1 MTVKLERIW
10 FYAGLTSLISV
21 IGILIVFSDRG
32 FDFTDEGL
40 YALLSNP
47 NQENRISI
55 INYDIIF
62 KYLYQYFGITF
73 NLIELRILRL
83 ILVLLGSFY
92 LLTPIYQLNKER
104 IKKVI
109 SPRLFVII
117 GLLLGFWSYAPL
129 FLQTPNYNTF
139 HFLGIQLFIGSL
151 LFFHTILISNQI
163 IRTLLFSSICF
174 LGFLFCWLSKVSGI
188 PVLVIILI
196 LQYFIKSNKSFVWHV
211 LFLLVFVIYFTTF
224 LSFHT
229 LMYKNIIQNVIYA
242 LFKKTSS
249 HSLDSQ
255 FKNITLNFILTL
267 SAFLTGIFY
276 RVKLH
281 YVKRKTILYLL
292 SLLLIIAMIFV
303 YFDFNNSKITNYS
316 QPDFFLK
323 YLIIRISILLVLL
336 LAFFTGVSFDSKLF
350 NRKLIP
356 ILILN
361 LGIVAY
367 VIGTNHILL
376 LQSISSIQFL
386 ILSWFFL
393 ESRRIQKNIVLSF
406 IPITLIIFFCF
417 IFIDNIPSRQ
427 SKLINATH
435 KYYYGKKKYEYIF
448 LDKESFLI
456 QSKIKSIIKKDS
468 INFIL
473 GYDRLPGFIYLSGMS
488 YTSPGSYLWGDEDID
503 MYFRKKF
510 TYPNSL
516 QLILNGKKSK
526 EIMFPYLENYTI
538 LLNDSI
544 KVNLPHRYQEA
555 SQFYIYTC
563 IRKN

>member
-21 IGILIVFSDRG
+21 IGILIVFSCRG

-47 NQENRISI
+47 NQENSNSL

-62 KYLYQYFGITF
+62 KLLYQYFGITL
-73 NLIELRILRL
+73 NLIELRLLRV

-92 LLTPIYQLNKER
+92 FIIPVYLLNKES
-104 IKKVI
+104 INKII
-109 SPRLFVII
+109 SPRLFFII

-151 LFFHTILISNQI
+151 LFFHTSFISNKI

-174 LGFLFCWLSKVSGI
+174 LGFTLCWLSKISGI
-188 PVLVIILI
+188 PVLIFILVI
-196 LQYFIKSNKSFVWHV
+196 QYLIKSKELFISHSI
-211 LFLLVFVIYFTTF
+211 FLLLFAIYLMVFFSYHTVIFK
-224 LSFHT
+224 SISQ
-229 LMYKNIIQNVIYA
+229 NITYA
-242 LFKKTSS
+242 LLQKSSS

-255 FKNITLNFILTL
+255 IKNITLNFILTL

-276 RVKLH
+276 RAKL
-281 YVKRKTILYLL
+281 YYIKRHTIIGLL
-292 SLLLIIAMIFV
+292 TILLIIAMLFV
-303 YFDFNNSKITNYS
+303 YFDFNSSKITNYS

-323 YLIIRISILLVLL
+323 YLIIRSSILLVLL
-336 LAFFTGVSFDSKLF
+336 LVFFTGVFFESKLF

-393 ESRRIQKNIVLSF
+393 ESGRIQKNIVLSF

-427 SKLINATH
+427 SKLINATY
-435 KYYYGKKKYEYIF
+435 KYYYGKKKYDYIF

-456 QSKIKSIIKKDS
+456 QSKIKSIIEKDS

-473 GYDRLPGFIYLSGMS
+473 GYDRLPGFIFLSGMS

-510 TYPNSL
+510 TNPNSL
-516 QLILNGKKSK
+516 QFILNGKKSE
-526 EIMFPYLENYTI
+526 EIIFPYLEKYTI
-538 LLNDSI
+538 LLKDSI
-544 KVNLPHRYQEA
+544 KVNLPHRYKK
-555 SQFYIYTC
+555 STQFYIYTC

>member
-1 MTVKLERIW
+1 MTAKLERIW

-47 NQENRISI
+47 NQENRNSI
-55 INYDIIF
+55 INYNIIF

-151 LFFHTILISNQI
+151 LFFHTKLISNQI

-188 PVLVIILI
+188 PVLIIILV
-196 LQYFIKSNKSFVWHV
+196 LQYFIKSNKSSVWHA

-224 LSFHT
+224 LSFYT
-229 LMYKNIIQNVIYA
+229 LMYKNIIQNVMYA
-242 LFKKTSS
+242 LFQKTSS

-255 FKNITLNFILTL
+255 FKNLLLNFILIL

-276 RVKLH
+276 RVKL
-281 YVKRKTILYLL
+281 YNSDRKKILVLL
-292 SLLLIIAMIFV
+292 AILLIFAIFFIR
-303 YFDFNNSKITNYS
+303 FDFYESKITNYS
-316 QPDFFLK
+316 QPDFFIK
-323 YLIIRISILLVLL
+323 YLIIRISISMVLL
-336 LAFFTGVSFDSKLF
+336 LSFFTGISFDSNLF
-350 NRKLIP
+350 NRKFIP
-356 ILILN
+356 ILILSI
-361 LGIVAY
+361 GIIAY

-393 ESRRIQKNIVLSF
+393 ESGRIQKTIVLSF

-417 IFIDNIPSRQ
+417 IFFDNIASRQ
-427 SKLINATH
+427 SKLINATQ
-435 KYYYGKKKYEYIF
+435 KYYYGKKKYEYLF

-456 QSKIKSIIKKDS
+456 QSKVKSSIEKDS
-468 INFIL
+468 INYIL
-473 GYDRLPGFIYLSGMS
+473 GYDRLPGFIYLSGYS

-503 MYFRKKF
+503 IYFRKKF
-510 TYPNSL
+510 ANPKSL
-516 QLILNGKKSK
+516 QLILNGKKSE
-526 EIMFPYLENYTI
+526 EIVFPYLEKYTI
-538 LLNDSI
+538 LLKDSI
-544 KVNLPHRYQEA
+544 KVNLPHRYKKPT
-555 SQFYIYTC
+555 QFYIYKC